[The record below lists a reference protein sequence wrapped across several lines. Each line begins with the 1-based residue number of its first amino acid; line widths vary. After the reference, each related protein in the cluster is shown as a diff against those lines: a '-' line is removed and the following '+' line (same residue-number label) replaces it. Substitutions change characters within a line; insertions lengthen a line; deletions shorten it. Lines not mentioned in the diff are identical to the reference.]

1 MATCIQKSS
10 YTTLDDLERLCAI
23 YTRLEIVRKSNSEL
37 ENELKEAASRL
48 GVLENEMA
56 SGIDGVIGLLAK
68 KSTPAESARII
79 PSEVRA
85 RLAGHDNAIELKS
98 PKSVSMRIHD
108 IDSFQQD
115 ESRTNDFSTSP
126 IVPRVRL
133 EDISNAILNFPVVV
147 IHGTGGCGKSIA
159 LADVAMQFLNDKS
172 NPPGF
177 CMMMRAS
184 GFTPQEATIAIAKW
198 RGAGAKI
205 DADFRFAIRRLE
217 SADGDAPVIVF
228 FVDAIDEKPKERL
241 SDPTREFISNLIRM
255 ATNSRRE
262 RGTHQ
267 LSVVLACRHREE
279 ASNIRRVANPIA
291 AERDVKFVPMADYS
305 KEELLDAVTMFEKVK
320 GQVAERLVGFLG
332 SDDLLTMD
340 SQQGVGDISD
350 EVVEVLSN
358 PVFWFLFSELTEGE
372 QHGCLDG
379 DSNALCQLGA
389 EYLNWFKDKASS
401 RMQLRL
407 GVCERAFHAAA
418 STFDRPTDVGDFDR
432 NWLNPVVE
440 KTKLSETDAE
450 LLFLEA
456 ASAGIVL
463 TEQVENEVW
472 RWKFPWFCTFLVKNR
487 GLVK

>member
-1 MATCIQKSS
+1 MTDRTESGRLSIAGFLYQIVGSGAESCQLTLHVENDDDAGEILEMEQLGQDLAALPIGGGIARLIQFKYSSKYAEVKPSELRKILETFLACVDDAKKQVEEFTYELITNRPLHADIDDWAAAVQKGDQDELATCIQKSS

-68 KSTPAESARII
+68 KSTPAESPRII

-177 CMMMRAS
+177 CMMTRAS
-184 GFTPQEATIAIAKW
+184 GFTPQEATIA
-198 RGAGAKI
+198 
-205 DADFRFAIRRLE
+205 
-217 SADGDAPVIVF
+217 
-228 FVDAIDEKPKERL
+228 
-241 SDPTREFISNLIRM
+241 
-255 ATNSRRE
+255 
-262 RGTHQ
+262 
-267 LSVVLACRHREE
+267 
-279 ASNIRRVANPIA
+279 
-291 AERDVKFVPMADYS
+291 
-305 KEELLDAVTMFEKVK
+305 
-320 GQVAERLVGFLG
+320 
-332 SDDLLTMD
+332 
-340 SQQGVGDISD
+340 
-350 EVVEVLSN
+350 VLS
-358 PVFWFLFSELTEGE
+358 LI
-372 QHGCLDG
+372 H
-379 DSNALCQLGA
+379 
-389 EYLNWFKDKASS
+389 
-401 RMQLRL
+401 
-407 GVCERAFHAAA
+407 
-418 STFDRPTDVGDFDR
+418 
-432 NWLNPVVE
+432 
-440 KTKLSETDAE
+440 
-450 LLFLEA
+450 
-456 ASAGIVL
+456 I
-463 TEQVENEVW
+463 
-472 RWKFPWFCTFLVKNR
+472 
-487 GLVK
+487 